1 MRIFIILLIFLKT
14 EILACALCA
23 LMTPTAHILLNFN
36 VSQDTLEDIEVSWIF
51 SKNFTDLT
59 LESYDFNSNSKLDKN
74 ELDDVNFAMLNYIS
88 NKNFLMNFEYYFY
101 TQILLMHLPSFAS
114 FFSFSFSTLKILQA
128 RL

>member
-1 MRIFIILLIFLKT
+1 
-14 EILACALCA
+14 
-23 LMTPTAHILLNFN
+23 MTPTAHIFLNFN

-88 NKNFLMNFEYYFY
+88 NKNFLMNFEWYDKNG
-101 TQILLMHLPSFAS
+101 TANTIKGN
-114 FFSFSFSTLKILQA
+114 FSDEKMVMENGKIVFKFRQKVGIKIPIININVSPKNSI
-128 RL
+128 